1 MVTRRTPAAEV
12 RDALVA
18 AGHRVLAAEGVK
30 GLTVRAVA
38 TEAGV
43 APMGVYNH
51 LDGKD
56 GLMAVLVADGFTR
69 LRDATVE
76 SPDSD
81 PAVRLRTAGRNYRAF
96 ALANPTLYRLMFS
109 GECDPGEAGDAA
121 LGALTELIRYGQAA
135 GIVRDDDPVELTM
148 VVWSSVHGAV
158 SLELD
163 ASVPE
168 TVTVGG
174 EQVFEAVL
182 DMIERGC
189 AAG

>member
-12 RDALVA
+12 RDALIA
-18 AGHRVLAAEGVK
+18 AGHRVLAAHGTK

-51 LDGKD
+51 LDGKE
-56 GLMAVLVADGFTR
+56 GLLAALVSDGFDR
-69 LRDATVE
+69 LRAATVA
-76 SPDSD
+76 STSSD
-81 PAVRLRTAGRNYRAF
+81 PVVRLRTAGRNYRAF
-96 ALANPTLYRLMFS
+96 ALENPTLYRLMFS
-109 GECDPGEAGDAA
+109 GACPVDEAGVAA
-121 LGALTELIRYGQAA
+121 LGALTELIRFGQAA

-148 VVWSSVHGAV
+148 VVWSSVHVAV

-163 ASVPE
+163 ASAPD
-168 TVTVGG
+168 TVTVAG
-174 EQVFEAVL
+174 ERVFEAVL

-189 AAG
+189 AAV